1 MEMVFRHPS
10 VGGSEQAAS
19 PHSGNTNTSRRPSPL
34 SPRRQTWSQQQQ
46 PQSSTGRA
54 PPEASEGSV
63 ERAEWSTALSSQEP
77 SPRSPRSGVANAK
90 PPRPL
95 ALTDL
100 SAEAREE
107 TPGSEEEEGLTPG
120 LTPRFFGELS
130 AKETRRSSQR
140 NFLFDGSAEE
150 RALERRVGASPQ
162 KPKLSVQKD
171 AVAGTAEMFT
181 AERPRERERQY
192 TTCVGNVP
200 CDAACGFHGGPQWR
214 LAHSAGL
221 VGRHSMTTCRTRAV
235 WMCTRCDLCGSRFQY
250 QPLGG

>member
-10 VGGSEQAAS
+10 VGGSEDAGSQQA

-46 PQSSTGRA
+46 QSTGRA
-54 PPEASEGSV
+54 PPTPTEGSA
-63 ERAEWSTALSSQEP
+63 ERVEWSTALSSQEP
-77 SPRSPRSGVANAK
+77 SPRSPRSGFERANAK

-107 TPGSEEEEGLTPG
+107 TPASSPEEGLTPG

-130 AKETRRSSQR
+130 AKETSRSSQR

-150 RALERRVGASPQ
+150 RALERRVGASPR
-162 KPKLSVQKD
+162 KAKVS
-171 AVAGTAEMFT
+171 AENAAAGTAAVTFT
-181 AERPRERERQY
+181 AERTARENVCVCVCVC
-192 TTCVGNVP
+192 TTCVGQSPRARRVAHGR
-200 CDAACGFHGGPQWR
+200 DAAGGLHG
-214 LAHSAGL
+214 
-221 VGRHSMTTCRTRAV
+221 
-235 WMCTRCDLCGSRFQY
+235 
-250 QPLGG
+250 